1 MKKLP
6 VLFSVLLMAA
16 LLLAACGGANNGN
29 ETPGVGTDVV
39 PETGGELDATATV
52 GDMVDPTATEA
63 VATEPVAEA
72 TATEAVEPTAEATA
86 TEAAGAV
93 DATPTTDAAAG
104 GTDATATPGE
114 GEVGADVC
122 QPNRLTSYL
131 DYEIAGADGENIG
144 EVDGVV
150 VLRDAALVPATG
162 APDFSG
168 FTAGQYANAQV
179 AYFVVDFDDAAGF
192 GDGETLVPFTAFTAL
207 NDQTPVEDCR
217 LVFASS
223 YELEGFPVWDW
234 DALPD
239 FTDENWDNEFEGFWS
254 NLGVTVNTT
263 GVGGQQLG
271 NPVVFRD
278 NFDDINVLNLNDED
292 LGEIEDFIIDPA
304 TGEIRYAV
312 LAAGGFLGIGEKLI
326 PLPMNQV
333 IWGNFDDDAADLGE
347 VYVNHPD
354 DGWENAPEI
363 DLDNVDFSADTWDDE
378 YETYWE
384 GVNVT
389 Q

>member
-29 ETPGVGTDVV
+29 NLNETPGVGTDIV
-39 PETGGELDATATV
+39 PETGGDLDATATV
-52 GDMVDPTATEA
+52 ADMVDPTATEA
-63 VATEPVAEA
+63 VAEA

-86 TEAAGAV
+86 TVAATEAM
-93 DATPTTDAAAG
+93 DATPTTDAAA
-104 GTDATATPGE
+104 ATAAPGE
-114 GEVGADVC
+114 GEVSEC
-122 QPNRLTSYL
+122 QPHRLTSYL

-192 GDGETLVPFTAFTAL
+192 GDGETLVPFNAFTAL
-207 NDQTPVEDCR
+207 TEQTAVEDCR

-234 DALPD
+234 DVLPD
-239 FTDENWDNEFEGFWS
+239 FNDENWDNEWNGFWS

-347 VYVNHPD
+347 VYINHPD

-378 YETYWE
+378 FETYWE
-384 GVNVT
+384 GVNT
-389 Q
+389 PQ

>member
-1 MKKLP
+1 MKKVP
-6 VLFSVLLMAA
+6 VLFSFLLVAA
-16 LLLAACGGANNGN
+16 LLLAACGGANNNGNNLN
-29 ETPGVGTDVV
+29 ETPGVGTGTDVV
-39 PETGGELDATATV
+39 PQTGSDATATV
-52 GDMVDPTATEA
+52 ADMVDPTATEA
-63 VATEPVAEA
+63 VAEA
-72 TATEAVEPTAEATA
+72 TATEAVEATA
-86 TEAAGAV
+86 TEAAVV
-93 DATPTTDAAAG
+93 DATPTADAAAG

-114 GEVGADVC
+114 GAANEC
-122 QPNRLTSYL
+122 QPHRLTSYL
-131 DYEIAGADGENIG
+131 DYEVAGADGENIG

-192 GDGETLVPFTAFTAL
+192 GDGETLVPFNAFTAL
-207 NDQTPVEDCR
+207 TEQTMVEDCR

-223 YELEGFPVWDW
+223 YELDGFPVWDW
-234 DALPD
+234 DVLPD
-239 FTDENWDNEFEGFWS
+239 FNEANWDNEWAGFWS
-254 NLGVTVNTT
+254 NLGVTVSTT
-263 GVGGQQLG
+263 GAGGQQLA

-292 LGEIEDFIIDPA
+292 LGEIEDFIINPA

-326 PLPMNQV
+326 PVPMNQV

-347 VYVNHPD
+347 VYINHPD
-354 DGWENAPEI
+354 DSWENAPEI
-363 DLDNVDFSADTWDDE
+363 DLDSVDFSADTWDDAFD
-378 YETYWE
+378 TYWQ
-384 GVNVT
+384 GLNVT